1 VCQLIAVQ
9 VILSN
14 NIDKVIFLI
23 HFPILY
29 QIQNHKTMKGIL
41 CILTLII
48 AYSSSSQAQSSN
60 IPSKDIQIAGAVM
73 AAPEEMRSGAQVLGY
88 DEKGQITELRAGSNE
103 MVCVADNPNQDGFS
117 TACYHKNMEPFMTR
131 GRELRAEGIDG
142 QDLFDQREKEAK
154 SGQLKMPATA
164 STLHVLT
171 GSGFSTDSMTVLEP
185 YYRYVVYIP
194 FATAAST
201 GLPTKP
207 RAPGEP
213 WIMDPGT
220 HRAHIM
226 ITPPK

>member
-1 VCQLIAVQ
+1 
-9 VILSN
+9 
-14 NIDKVIFLI
+14 
-23 HFPILY
+23 
-29 QIQNHKTMKGIL
+29 MKGIL
-41 CILTLII
+41 CIFTVMAI
-48 AYSSSSQAQSSN
+48 AGSSCQAQSTS
-60 IPSKDIQIAGAVM
+60 IPSSDVQIAGAVL

-88 DEKGQITELRAGSNE
+88 DENGKFVELRAGSNE
-103 MVCVADNPNQDGFS
+103 MVCVADDPNKEGFS

-142 QDLFDQREKEAK
+142 QSLFDKREEEAK
-154 SGQLKMPATA
+154 SGTLEMPTTP
-164 STLHVLT
+164 STLHILT
-171 GSGFSTDSMTVLEP
+171 GTEFSVDSMAVVDP